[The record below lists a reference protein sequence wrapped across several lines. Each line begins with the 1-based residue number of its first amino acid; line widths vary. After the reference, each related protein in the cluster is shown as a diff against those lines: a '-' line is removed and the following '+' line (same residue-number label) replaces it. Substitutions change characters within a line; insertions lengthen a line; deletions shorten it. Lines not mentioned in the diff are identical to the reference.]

1 MPIEAPLAAQAPM
14 PGHPATDHQ
23 RPSASALHPPRD
35 PAPGSLV
42 DQVGGVDAPAPPP
55 SCRRKAGLCTEAA
68 IGRASHA
75 EPLPSSTVT
84 PLRNDRSTSVG

>member
-1 MPIEAPLAAQAPM
+1 MPIEAPLAAQASM

-23 RPSASALHPPRD
+23 SAPLLQA
-35 PAPGSLV
+35 
-42 DQVGGVDAPAPPP
+42 
-55 SCRRKAGLCTEAA
+55 KAGSCTDAA
-68 IGRASHA
+68 IGPASHA